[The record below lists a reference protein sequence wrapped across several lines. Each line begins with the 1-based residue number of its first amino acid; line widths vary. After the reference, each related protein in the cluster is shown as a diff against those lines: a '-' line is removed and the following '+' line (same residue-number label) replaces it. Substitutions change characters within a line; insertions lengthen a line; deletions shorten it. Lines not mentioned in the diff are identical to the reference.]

1 VGGIRIARRAAAQAA
16 ACAALSLQGLGG
28 LHAASAAEAEWTLST
43 KDTEIKIGIRQDAG
57 THDDTGAHD
66 GTGSRDDADAI
77 LALHTAGTLW
87 EWVQTPSV
95 QELPKTVAQGAAV
108 KRLHW
113 TYSGASQDRERRT
126 LCLIFKNASPALEL
140 KSYWKTSP
148 GLGPV
153 EHWMMLKNA
162 SADRVTIGAQA
173 SLSLKSLALP
183 AGHYVESTQ
192 VRRGG
197 SNAQVSGGVLS
208 RPVGQYWS
216 AKVPSRPSDGGGGS
230 STAEDLASEVPFL
243 NLQVDRSHGLYLGW
257 QFSAVGEIL
266 GSSTGT
272 TVDLAVGVAQDF
284 KTDVLAGEEFLIPPA
299 FIGTYAGDQSE
310 GAYSVYRYIQD
321 SLLPRRSSAQPYP
334 TLVYGYYF
342 DGNKPGTQTESDVL
356 ASARLAHEL
365 GFETYLADAMW
376 FPDTGDWRWDPQ
388 RFPHGSK
395 PLADYLHAN
404 GMKFALWMAW
414 TLASDSGAPGAL
426 NFRQHPQWFTRVPAF
441 DKEGGINWNAQI
453 DVGNDAARRWVEQAT
468 QRVVRD
474 NQVDYLKTD
483 FSPISVTSMAQH
495 THGQNTTDVSYWST
509 LGYYDIQN
517 QLIEKFPNL
526 ILEGCS
532 GGGTIKDFGDI
543 AHVHYIVGTDTL
555 SAMADRQ
562 SIYDASYMFPPSS
575 ILLYTYERIYSDVS
589 DAPEPYLWRSGM
601 MGAWDLALTDS
612 KNLTDEQRKTIR
624 RSTDIYKS
632 WIRPVLQDAHVHRI
646 LARPDGVHWDGMFY
660 WNAGIKKGTAYIF
673 RPNSDKTHQLI
684 FLSGLDPKKTY
695 EIHGEDASVQAG
707 TFSGDALMN
716 QGMDVRL
723 PDKFTSDLLYVA
735 EAT

>member
-1 VGGIRIARRAAAQAA
+1 VRRWVVYIALSLPGIAGLQAA
-16 ACAALSLQGLGG
+16 A
-28 LHAASAAEAEWTLST
+28 AAETEWTLAT
-43 KDTEIKIGIRQDAG
+43 KDTEIKIGIRN
-57 THDDTGAHD
+57 GAE
-66 GTGSRDDADAI
+66 AI
-77 LALHTAGTLW
+77 LELHAVGRPW
-87 EWVQTPSV
+87 EWVQTPNV
-95 QELPKTVAQGAAV
+95 EELPKSVIQGGVASQ
-108 KRLHW
+108 LHW
-113 TYSGASQDRERRT
+113 TYSGADRDAEHRALT
-126 LCLIFKNASPALEL
+126 LIFRNTSPALEL
-140 KSYWKTSP
+140 KSHWQASS

-153 EHWMMLKNA
+153 EHWLTLKNG
-162 SADRVTIGAQA
+162 SVDRVTVGAQS
-173 SLSLKSLALP
+173 SLSLKTLAMP
-183 AGHYVESTQ
+183 RGHYVESTQ

-216 AKVPSRPSDGGGGS
+216 VSVPSRPSDGGGGG
-230 STAEDLASEVPFL
+230 TVAEDLASEVPFL
-243 NLQVDRSHGLYLGW
+243 NLQVDSSHGLYVGW
-257 QFSAVGEIL
+257 KFSALGEIA
-266 GSSTGT
+266 GSSNGSTMDT
-272 TVDLAVGVAQDF
+272 IDLSIGVPANF
-284 KTDVLAGEEFLIPPA
+284 KTDILPGEEFLVPAA
-299 FIGTYAGDQSE
+299 FIGTYVGGQAE
-310 GAYSVYRYIQD
+310 GSYSVYRYIQD
-321 SLLPRRSSAQPYP
+321 SVLPRRASAPPYP

-376 FPDTGDWRWDPQ
+376 FPDTGDWRWDPK

-414 TLASDSGAPGAL
+414 TLASDSDAPGAL
-426 NFRQHPQWFTRVPAF
+426 NFKQHPDWFTRSPVF

-453 DVGNDAARRWVEQAT
+453 DVGNDDARQWVESAT
-468 QRVVRD
+468 QRIVRD

-483 FSPISVTSMAQH
+483 FSPIAVTSLAQH

-509 LGYYDIQN
+509 LGYYEIQN
-517 QLIEKFPNL
+517 KLMEKFPDL

-532 GGGTIKDFGDI
+532 GGGTIKDFGNI

-562 SIYDASYMFPPSS
+562 SIYDTSYMFPPSS

-601 MGAWDLALTDS
+601 MGAWDLALTES
-612 KNLTDEQRKTIR
+612 KNLTDRQKLQIR

-646 LARPDGVHWDGMFY
+646 LPRADGLHWDGLFY
-660 WNAGIKKGTAYIF
+660 WNAAIKKGTAYIF
-673 RPNSDKTHQLI
+673 RPNSEQGHQLI
-684 FLSGLDPKKTY
+684 FLAGLDAAKTY
-695 EIHGEDASVQAG
+695 KIHGEDASIRAG
-707 TFSGDALMN
+707 SFSGAALMN
-716 QGMDVRL
+716 QGIEVRL
-723 PDKFTSDLLYVA
+723 PAKFSSDLLYVE